1 MTRGTRLAF
10 RPASG
15 GGATK
20 NLSSA
25 AVSGRGRARADADPA
40 RALLEVRGVTIQ
52 YKTRNHLITAT
63 YRVGFNVLQGDRFVM
78 LGPSGCGK
86 STVLK
91 AVGGYLAPTEGEIR
105 LKGELITK
113 PGPDRI
119 MVFQEFDQLLPWK
132 TVLENVA
139 FPLKA
144 TGTLRGK
151 AADERAMHYIEKV
164 KLANF
169 AHSYPHML
177 SGGMKQRVAIARG
190 MAMEP
195 DILLMDEPFAALD
208 ALTRTRM
215 QDELLALWDE
225 TRFTVLFVTHS
236 IPEAI
241 KIGSRILLLSPHP
254 GQVKAEINSVPRGQE
269 NSDEAAALAREI
281 HQMLFAD
288 QIEEAPNVSNG

>member
-1 MTRGTRLAF
+1 MTRSATLASKT
-10 RPASG
+10 ASETAAG
-15 GGATK
+15 G
-20 NLSSA
+20 SA
-25 AVSGRGRARADADPA
+25 APAVALRGRAVTDAEAGRP
-40 RALLEVRGVTIQ
+40 LLDVRGVTMR
-52 YKTRNHLITAT
+52 YKTQAHLITAT
-63 YRVGFNVLQGDRFVM
+63 YRVSFSVLQGDRFVVV
-78 LGPSGCGK
+78 GPSGCGK
-86 STVLK
+86 STLLK

-105 LKGELITK
+105 LKGERITK

-119 MVFQEFDQLLPWK
+119 MVFQEFDQLLPWM
-132 TVLENVA
+132 TVFENVV
-139 FPLKA
+139 FPLKT

-164 KLANF
+164 KLTEF
-169 AHSYPHML
+169 AHSYPHTL

-215 QDELLALWDE
+215 QDELLSLWDE

-241 KIGSRILLLSPHP
+241 KLGSRILLLSPHP

-269 NSDEAAALAREI
+269 NSNEAAALGREI
-281 HQMLFAD
+281 HDMLFAD
-288 QIEEAPNVSNG
+288 QIEEAPHASGS

>member
-1 MTRGTRLAF
+1 MRLMTSGATLASKSVLSGAGNARLA
-10 RPASG
+10 
-15 GGATK
+15 
-20 NLSSA
+20 SA
-25 AVSGRGRARADADPA
+25 NRAGADAAA
-40 RALLEVRGVTIQ
+40 RPLLDVRGVTIQ
-52 YKTRNHLITAT
+52 YKTQRHLVTAT
-63 YRVGFNVLQGDRFVM
+63 YRVGFNVLQGDRFVV

-86 STVLK
+86 STLLK
-91 AVGGYLAPTEGEIR
+91 AVGGYLQPTEGEIR
-105 LKGELITK
+105 LKGELIKK

-132 TVLENVA
+132 TVFENVV
-139 FPLKA
+139 FPLKT
-144 TGTLRGK
+144 TGTLDTK
-151 AADERAMHYIEKV
+151 AASERAMHYIEKV
-164 KLANF
+164 NLTKF
-169 AHSYPHML
+169 AYSYPHTL

-208 ALTRTRM
+208 ALTRVRM

-269 NSDEAAALAREI
+269 NSNEAAALGREI
-281 HQMLFAD
+281 HDMLFAD
-288 QIEEAPNVSNG
+288 QIEEAPNA